1 MMTQRYRSE
10 DLAKLL
16 KRKKIATMTELKS
29 ALGTSSD
36 ATVFRRLKQ
45 LSARSS
51 YSHRGRYYTLD
62 NIAQF
67 DEWGLWSCRQ
77 VHFSKY
83 GTLLNTAQILV
94 ESSPAGFFANE
105 LESVL
110 QVSVKDALHQ
120 LARKGRLTRDRR
132 GNRYL
137 YRAAD
142 PKVQRRQLRTRRHA
156 EEAGEWVGLPVS
168 EEILPDE
175 LRAAI
180 LLFYSLLDEQ
190 QRRLY
195 AGLEALKWGHGGDR
209 KIARLLG
216 LDVGT
221 VAKGRRQLLHGEV
234 LRDRIR
240 QPGAGHP
247 PLEKKR
253 PR

>member
-16 KRKKIATMTELKS
+16 KKRKIAAMAELKQ
-29 ALGTSSD
+29 ALGTDAD
-36 ATVFRRLKQ
+36 ATVFRKLK
-45 LSARSS
+45 LISARSS

-62 NIAQF
+62 NIAEF
-67 DEWGLWSCRQ
+67 DEWGLWTVRD

-83 GTLLNTAQILV
+83 GTLLNTAQTLV
-94 ESSPAGFFANE
+94 ERSPDGFLASE
-105 LESVL
+105 LEILL
-110 QVSVKDALHQ
+110 QVSLKDALRQ
-120 LARKGRLTRDRR
+120 LTQNGRLTRGRR
-132 GNRYL
+132 GGRYL
-137 YRAAD
+137 YCAAD
-142 PKVQRRQLRTRRHA
+142 PAIQSRQLRTRRQA
-156 EEAGEWVGLPVS
+156 EEAGEWVGQPVG
-168 EEILPDE
+168 EGILPDE

-180 LLFYSLLDEQ
+180 LLFYRLLDEQ

-209 KIARLLG
+209 KVARLVG

-221 VAKGRRQLLHGEV
+221 VAKGRQQLLQGEV

-247 PLEKKR
+247 AVEKKR
-253 PR
+253 RR

>member
-1 MMTQRYRSE
+1 MMTQRYSTQA
-10 DLAKLL
+10 LSKLL
-16 KRKKIATMTELKS
+16 KKNKIATMADLKQ
-29 ALGTSSD
+29 ALGTNAD
-36 ATVFRRLKQ
+36 ATVFRKLKQ

-67 DEWGLWSCRQ
+67 DERGLWACRD

-83 GTLLNTAQILV
+83 GTLLNTAHALV
-94 ESSPAGFFANE
+94 ESSQAGYSASE
-105 LESVL
+105 LENQL
-110 QVSVKDALHQ
+110 QVSVKDTLRQ
-120 LARKGRLTRDRR
+120 LTRQGRLSRDRCW
-132 GNRYL
+132 GSYV
-137 YRAAD
+137 YYSVD
-142 PKVQRRQLRTRRHA
+142 PKIQKRQLRLRRRNEEQSEWIA
-156 EEAGEWVGLPVS
+156 EPISEGL
-168 EEILPDE
+168 LPEE
-175 LRAAI
+175 LRAAH

-209 KIARLLG
+209 KVARLLG

-221 VAKGRRQLLHGEV
+221 VAKGRQQLLHGEV

-240 QPGAGHP
+240 KPGAGHP
-247 PLEKKR
+247 PVEKKR

>member
-1 MMTQRYRSE
+1 MMTQRYRTE

-16 KRKKIATMTELKS
+16 KKKKIATMTELKS
-29 ALGTSSD
+29 ALGTNAD

-67 DEWGLWSCRQ
+67 DEWGLWSCRNA
-77 VHFSKY
+77 HFSKY
-83 GTLLNTAQILV
+83 GTLLNTAQTLV

-120 LARKGRLTRDRR
+120 LTRKGLLTRDRR
-132 GNRYL
+132 GSCYL

-142 PKVQRRQLRTRRHA
+142 PKIQRRQLRTRRQA

-209 KIARLLG
+209 KVARLLG
-216 LDVGT
+216 LDVAT
-221 VAKGRRQLLHGEV
+221 VAKGRQQLLHGEI

-247 PLEKKR
+247 TVEKKR